1 MARIVFGVAGLIT
14 PAVNAGLPDRSFK
27 HRGRWASEVVKDGN
41 LQDSF
46 ISRLSVSKAL
56 GI

>member
-1 MARIVFGVAGLIT
+1 MARIVFGVAGVIT
-14 PAVNAGLPDRSFK
+14 PAANAGLPDRLFK

-46 ISRLSVSKAL
+46 IPRLSVSKAL

>member
-14 PAVNAGLPDRSFK
+14 PAANAGLPDRRL

-46 ISRLSVSKAL
+46 SSRLSVSKAL